1 MNRTS
6 GVSVSFARDAA
17 VATAVLAGLY
27 GLGYGV
33 QFQPLQLPTYL
44 LVVGFDALEVAFGSA
59 GAGYDVL
66 FAAYL
71 VGLGVVAAGV
81 ARVVRET
88 SKATDLAWWR
98 LGAAAAL
105 ALVGVISLL
114 FALFVLVSG
123 VQFTPVLVAG
133 GAGGALLGLSA
144 WVGGVVRV
152 AVRPTR

>member
-6 GVSVSFARDAA
+6 GVSFARDAA

-27 GLGYGV
+27 ALGYGV
-33 QFQPLQLPTYL
+33 QFQPFQLPTYL
-44 LVVGFDALEVAFGSA
+44 LIVGFDALEVAFGSA

-71 VGLGVVAAGV
+71 VGLGVVGAAI
-81 ARVVRET
+81 ARTVRQT
-88 SKATDLAWWR
+88 SRATHLAWWR
-98 LGAAAAL
+98 LGAASAL

-114 FALFVLVSG
+114 FALSVLVNG

-133 GAGGALLGLSA
+133 GAGVALLALSA
-144 WVGGVVRV
+144 WVGDVVRV

>member
-6 GVSVSFARDAA
+6 GVSVARDAA

-44 LVVGFDALEVAFGSA
+44 LIVGFDAIEAAVGPA
-59 GAGYDVL
+59 GAGSDVL

-81 ARVVRET
+81 ARVVRE
-88 SKATDLAWWR
+88 SSEATDLAWWR
-98 LGAAAAL
+98 LGAASAV

-114 FALFVLVSG
+114 FALFVLVNG

-133 GAGGALLGLSA
+133 GAGVALLALSA
-144 WVGGVVRV
+144 WVGDVVRV
-152 AVRPTR
+152 DVRLAR

>member
-6 GVSVSFARDAA
+6 GVSVARDVA

-27 GLGYGV
+27 GLGSGV
-33 QFQPLQLPTYL
+33 QFQPFQLPTYL
-44 LVVGFDALEVAFGSA
+44 LIVGFDAIEAAVGSA
-59 GAGYDVL
+59 GAWYDLL

-81 ARVVRET
+81 ARVVRGK
-88 SKATDLAWWR
+88 SKTDGLAWWR
-98 LGAAAAL
+98 VGAASAL

-114 FALFVLVSG
+114 FALLVLATG

-133 GAGGALLGLSA
+133 GAGVALLALSA
-144 WVGGVVRV
+144 WVGDVVRV
-152 AVRPTR
+152 DVRSTR

>member
-6 GVSVSFARDAA
+6 GVSFARDAA
-17 VATAVLAGLY
+17 VATAVLAGVY

-33 QFQPLQLPTYL
+33 QFQPFQLPTYL
-44 LVVGFDALEVAFGSA
+44 LIVGFDALEVAFGSA

-71 VGLGVVAAGV
+71 VGLGVVGAAI
-81 ARVVRET
+81 ARTVREN

-98 LGAAAAL
+98 LGAASAL

-114 FALFVLVSG
+114 FALSVLANG
-123 VQFTPVLVAG
+123 VQVTPVLVAG
-133 GAGGALLGLSA
+133 GAGVALLALAA
-144 WVGGVVRV
+144 WVGDVVRV